1 MSRLRSSPIV
11 GARVAG
17 SLIMSS
23 TSAVAATT
31 GASYAAPQI
40 NSWAALTALSGG
52 APAAALCG
60 AAAVAAAAQAAPGCV
75 LPVVDAAPVASA
87 PPTPVP
93 VPPVEPIGGGFAF
106 NPLYLALGALA
117 AGALIYFLV
126 NDSDDDDESPE

>member
-1 MSRLRSSPIV
+1 MSRLRANPFV
-11 GARVAG
+11 GILVAG
-17 SLIMSS
+17 SLIASS
-23 TSAVAATT
+23 TSAVAASS
-31 GASYAAPQI
+31 APAAPQV
-40 NSWAALTALSGG
+40 NSWAALAALSGG

-75 LPVVDAAPVASA
+75 LPVVDAAPPVASG

-117 AGALIYFLV
+117 AGALIYFLLH
-126 NDSDDDDESPE
+126 NNSDDNESPE